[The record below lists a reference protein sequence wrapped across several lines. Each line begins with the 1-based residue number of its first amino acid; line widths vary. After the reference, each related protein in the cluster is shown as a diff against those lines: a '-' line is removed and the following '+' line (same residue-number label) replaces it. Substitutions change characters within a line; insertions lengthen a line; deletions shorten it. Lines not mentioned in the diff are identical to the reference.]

1 MDVNKRHDDNKGGGE
16 GKRKASL
23 TSLKLTLHI
32 PSSIMSR
39 K

>member
-1 MDVNKRHDDNKGGGE
+1 VDVNKSLMIIMEEAE
-16 GKRKASL
+16 GKSKSCL